1 MGILMSR
8 ALLLRSLFLAL
19 FAFAFAAVAGAEP
32 AVPAS
37 EDRYVDR
44 TLGFSFSKPRFS
56 PSDVPGVTTV
66 AVTLS
71 GATDGSFAPNIN
83 VVVQNLETSIAA
95 YREQQLQE
103 MKAAGWQVIE
113 QTPQQAGG
121 RPSLRT
127 HARGSVQGV
136 EIEFLAVAVTRDQ
149 KKLFVLTCTATTA
162 QFRRY
167 QAEFARVASSFVLAP

>member
-1 MGILMSR
+1 MGIMTSR
-8 ALLLRSLFLAL
+8 ALLLRWLVLAV
-19 FAFAFAAVAGAEP
+19 FAFAPVAGAEP
-32 AVPAS
+32 GMPAG

-44 TLGFSFSKPRFS
+44 ALGFSFSKPRFS
-56 PSDVPGVTTV
+56 PSDAPEVTTV

-95 YREQQLQE
+95 YRERQLQE
-103 MKAAGWQVIE
+103 MKAAGWQVID
-113 QTPQQAGG
+113 QAQQQAGG

-149 KKLFVLTCTATTA
+149 QQLFVLTCTATKA
-162 QFRRY
+162 QFQLY
-167 QAEFARVASSFVLAP
+167 QAEFERVASSFVLAP

>member
-1 MGILMSR
+1 MTSR
-8 ALLLRSLFLAL
+8 ALLLRSLILAS
-19 FAFAFAAVAGAEP
+19 FAFAAVAGAEP
-32 AVPAS
+32 GTPAS

-44 TLGFSFSKPRFS
+44 ALGFSFSKPRFS
-56 PSDVPGVTTV
+56 PSDAPEVTTV

-71 GATDGSFAPNIN
+71 GAPDGSFAPNVN
-83 VVVQNLETSIAA
+83 VVVQNLGTSIAA
-95 YREQQLQE
+95 YRERQLQE

-136 EIEFLAVAVTRDQ
+136 EIEFLAVAVTRDE
-149 KKLFVLTCTATTA
+149 KKLIVLTCTASTA
-162 QFRRY
+162 QFPLY
-167 QAEFARVASSFVLAP
+167 QAEFERVASSFVLAP